1 MLALQRRFRLNDA
14 EVTAQVLDGEAIII
28 NLSTGVYYSMDK
40 VGGFLWEMIV
50 EGYSS
55 QEIAAAIVARYHASP
70 EQVQADVEQ
79 VVEELI
85 QENLIVSAGTIS
97 PPQTP
102 EEKLPQQKDPY
113 ESPKLNIYR
122 DMSDL
127 LALDPPMPM
136 PTLTEIPWKAQTD
149 GPPS

>member
-40 VGGFLWEMIV
+40 VGGFLWAMIV
-50 EGYSS
+50 EGHSS
-55 QEIAAAIVARYHASP
+55 QEIVAAIIARYHASP
-70 EQVQADVEQ
+70 EQVQGDVKR
-79 VVEELI
+79 VAEELI
-85 QENLIVSAGTIS
+85 RENLIVSADTIS
-97 PPQTP
+97 PPQTS
-102 EEKLPQQKDPY
+102 EETLPQEKDPY

-127 LALDPPMPM
+127 LALDPPMP
-136 PTLTEIPWKAQTD
+136 TLAKIPWKEPPD
-149 GPPS
+149 GPSS

>member
-1 MLALQRRFRLNDA
+1 MLILQRRFRPNDA

-28 NLSTGVYYSMDK
+28 NLSTGVYYSLDK
-40 VGGFLWEMIV
+40 VGGFLWAMIV
-50 EGYSS
+50 KGHSS
-55 QEIAAAIVARYHASP
+55 QEIVAAIIARYHASP
-70 EQVQADVEQ
+70 EQVQTDVEQ

-85 QENLIVSAGTIS
+85 RENLVISIDPAS
-97 PPQTP
+97 PPQAT
-102 EEKLPQQKDPY
+102 EEELPQQKGPY

-127 LALDPPMPM
+127 LALDPPMP
-136 PTLTEIPWKAQTD
+136 TLAEIPWKEPTD